1 MERIEKERKAPYDLN
16 AEASVLGSMILDKHA
31 VDTASE
37 LLTADDFYKG
47 SHGDIFRSIQSLSL
61 KGEPVDYLTLS
72 EELTTAGKLEMVGGL
87 DYLMDL
93 SSSVVLT
100 ANIRSYCQI
109 VKDKS
114 VLRKLIHSS
123 DGIMEKA
130 YSNEPV
136 DSVIEFAESSI
147 YDISQRNVRG
157 GLQPLK
163 EIVGDTMSQIEQMSM
178 NEGGLTGIT
187 TGLRDLNNLLSGFQK
202 SDLVLIA
209 ARPAMGKTSLALNM
223 ALSAA
228 LDKHSV
234 AIFSLEMSKMQL
246 TQRLLSSITMIDL
259 QDIISGK
266 ITDWAKLGQGMSILA
281 GLDIYVDDTSG
292 ISLTELRSKCRRL
305 SAKQGLQMVMID
317 YLQLMSGE
325 GRTENRQQEI
335 SNISRGLKGLA
346 KDLHCPVIALSQ
358 LSRAPEQRSDH
369 RPIMSDLRESGAI
382 EQDADLVMMIYRDDY
397 YHEDS
402 EKPNT
407 AELIVTKHRNG
418 PTGTVELFFNKK
430 MTKFSD
436 LISEEVAQRYGE

>member
-1 MERIEKERKAPYDLN
+1 MEGMERKAPYDIH
-16 AEASVLGSMILDKHA
+16 AESSVLGSMILDKHA
-31 VDTASE
+31 IDVASE
-37 LLTADDFYKG
+37 LLIADDFYKG

-61 KGEPVDYLTLS
+61 KGDPVDYLTLS
-72 EELTTAGKLEMVGGL
+72 EELSSSGKLDIIGGL

-93 SSSVVLT
+93 SGSVILT
-100 ANIRSYCQI
+100 ANIRSYCKI

-114 VLRKLIHSS
+114 LLRKLIHSS

-130 YSNEPV
+130 YGNEPV
-136 DSVIEFAESSI
+136 DQVIEYAESSI
-147 YDISQRNVRG
+147 YEISQGNIRG

-163 EIVGDTMSQIEQMSM
+163 EIVNDTMSHIEQMSM

-202 SDLVLIA
+202 SDLILIA

-228 LDKHSV
+228 LEKHSI

-246 TQRLLSSITMIDL
+246 TQRLLSSLTLIDL
-259 QDIISGK
+259 QDIIAGR
-266 ITDWAKLGQGMSILA
+266 IDDWAKLGQGMNILA
-281 GLDIYVDDTSG
+281 GMDIYVDDTSG
-292 ISLTELRSKCRRL
+292 ITLTELRSKCRRL
-305 SAKQGLQMVMID
+305 SAKTGLDMVMID

-335 SNISRGLKGLA
+335 SNISRGLKALA

-397 YHEDS
+397 YNEDS

-407 AELIVTKHRNG
+407 AELIVNKHRNG

-436 LISEEVAQRYGE
+436 LLTDEDTRRYGES

>member
-1 MERIEKERKAPYDLN
+1 MDGIERKAPYDLN

-31 VDTASE
+31 VDVASE

-47 SHGDIFRSIQSLSL
+47 SHGDIFRSIQTLGL

-100 ANIRSYCQI
+100 ANIRPYCQI

-114 VLRKLIHSS
+114 ILRKLIHSS

-136 DSVIEFAESSI
+136 GSVIEYAESSI
-147 YDISQRNVRG
+147 YEISQGNVRG

-178 NEGGLTGIT
+178 NDGGLTGIT
-187 TGLRDLNNLLSGFQK
+187 TGLRDLNSLLSGFQK

-209 ARPAMGKTSLALNM
+209 ARPAMGKTALE
-223 ALSAA
+223 
-228 LDKHSV
+228 KHSI

-259 QDIISGK
+259 QDIISGQIK
-266 ITDWAKLGQGMSILA
+266 DWAKLGQGMSILS

-305 SAKQGLQMVMID
+305 SAKSGLQMVMID

-335 SNISRGLKGLA
+335 SNISRGLKALA
-346 KDLHCPVIALSQ
+346 KDLNCPIIALSQ

>member
-1 MERIEKERKAPYDLN
+1 MDGIERKAPYDLN

-31 VDTASE
+31 VDVASE

-47 SHGDIFRSIQSLSL
+47 SHGDIFRSIQTLGL

-114 VLRKLIHSS
+114 ILRKLIHSS

-136 DSVIEFAESSI
+136 GSVIEYAESSI
-147 YDISQRNVRG
+147 YEISQGNVRG

-178 NEGGLTGIT
+178 NDGGLTGIT
-187 TGLRDLNNLLSGFQK
+187 TGLRDLNSLLSGFQK

-228 LDKHSV
+228 LEKHSI

-259 QDIISGK
+259 QDIISGQIK
-266 ITDWAKLGQGMSILA
+266 DWAKLGQGMSILS

-305 SAKQGLQMVMID
+305 SAKSGLQMVMID

-335 SNISRGLKGLA
+335 SNISRGLKALA
-346 KDLHCPVIALSQ
+346 KDLNCPIIALSQ

>member
-1 MERIEKERKAPYDLN
+1 MEGERKTPYDLN
-16 AEASVLGSMILDKHA
+16 AEQSVLGSMILDKKA
-31 VDTASE
+31 IDVVSE
-37 LLTADDFYKG
+37 ILVADDFYKS
-47 SHGDIFRSIQSLSL
+47 SHGDIFRNIQSLSL

-72 EELTTAGKLEMVGGL
+72 EEVATNGKLDSVGGR
-87 DYLMDL
+87 DYRMDL
-93 SSSVVLT
+93 SGSVVLT
-100 ANIRSYCQI
+100 ANVKAYSKI

-130 YSNEPV
+130 YSNDPV
-136 DSVIEFAESSI
+136 DDVIEYAESSI
-147 YDISQRNVRG
+147 YEISQGNIRG

-178 NEGGLTGIT
+178 NEGNLTGIT
-187 TGLRDLNNLLSGFQK
+187 TGLRDLNSLISGFQK

-209 ARPAMGKTSLALNM
+209 ARPAMGKTALALNM
-223 ALSAA
+223 AMSAA
-228 LDKHSV
+228 LKGHSI

-246 TQRLLSSITMIDL
+246 SQRLLSALSMIDL

-266 ITDWAKLGQGMSILA
+266 ISDWAQLGQGMNILA

-305 SAKQGLQMVMID
+305 SAKSGLDMVMID
-317 YLQLMSGE
+317 YLQLMSGDS
-325 GRTENRQQEI
+325 RSENRQQEI
-335 SNISRGLKGLA
+335 STISRGLKGLA
-346 KDLHCPVIALSQ
+346 KDLNCPVIALSQ
-358 LSRAPEQRSDH
+358 LSRAPEMRSDH

-430 MTKFSD
+430 LTKFND
-436 LISEEVAQRYGE
+436 LAIDEGH